1 MEADL
6 IDELDVIL
14 ASGGDLVTWAKVAKY
29 EITILRDQ
37 NKQLKTRLNSV
48 YGMLTT
54 LTTAD

>member
-1 MEADL
+1 MDT
-6 IDELDVIL
+6 DYLDKLDAIL
-14 ASGGDLVTWAKVAKY
+14 ADEGDLVTWAKVAKY

-54 LTTAD
+54 AD